1 MSILFIFIVHQL
13 ILFLKNT
20 LTIPKFKDL
29 VNAPMKKYD
38 KIYKI
43 ISDSESNNNGT
54 TSIND
59 DEIITANINLDLE
72 GTDINAINNDLM
84 KHELKNFMKDQFN
97 S

>member
-1 MSILFIFIVHQL
+1 MSNSNDDSIINTNDIVINRTKKINTVIKTLCRILIERKYTTKSL
-13 ILFLKNT
+13 
-20 LTIPKFKDL
+20 DEL
-29 VNAPMKKYD
+29 VKK
-38 KIYKI
+38 I
-43 ISDSESNNNGT
+43 T
-54 TSIND
+54 PSIND